1 MKKIKL
7 LLITFFFI
15 VSCGGLKDAGKVL
28 RNEKVK
34 NSDEFLVKKKKPLEL
49 PPNFDEIP
57 EPGTTK
63 TLKNKKSKIDE
74 ILKLPKKQET
84 TSKASSAEETIL
96 NNIRK

>member
-34 NSDEFLVKKKKPLEL
+34 NSDEFLVKKKEPLEL